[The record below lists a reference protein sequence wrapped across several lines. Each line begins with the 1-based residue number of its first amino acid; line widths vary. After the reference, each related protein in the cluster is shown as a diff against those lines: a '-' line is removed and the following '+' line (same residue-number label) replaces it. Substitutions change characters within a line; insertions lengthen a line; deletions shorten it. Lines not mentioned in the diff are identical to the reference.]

1 METKSVLSRWWA
13 VDISELRLEGHRV
26 SLVAALRG
34 ADPAEQRCEEQQPV
48 HQESHLHHLPT
59 TDSLVRRCNSN
70 LPTFAFLFLRY
81 HCAIS

>member
-59 TDSLVRRCNSN
+59 TDGRERRDSN
-70 LPTFAFLFLRY
+70 LPVFAFLFLR
-81 HCAIS
+81 HGAC

>member
-26 SLVAALRG
+26 GLVAALRG

-48 HQESHLHHLPT
+48 HQESHLHHLPAS
-59 TDSLVRRCNSN
+59 DSLVSCNSN
-70 LPTFAFLFLRY
+70 LPTFAFLCRWA
-81 HCAIS
+81 C